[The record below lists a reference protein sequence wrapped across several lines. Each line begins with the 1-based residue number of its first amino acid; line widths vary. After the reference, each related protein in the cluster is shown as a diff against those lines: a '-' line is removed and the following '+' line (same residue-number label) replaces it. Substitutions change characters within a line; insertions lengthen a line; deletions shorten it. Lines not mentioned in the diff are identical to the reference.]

1 MIDWL
6 IIYILCIPLMEC
18 LLYFFVIKNNK
29 DFIVKYPPLPEYNPK
44 HKITID
50 NTKQMISYNN
60 KTLLFH
66 RRNKT
71 HNR

>member
-1 MIDWL
+1 MIYCL

-50 NTKQMISYNN
+50 NTKQIISYNN

>member
-29 DFIVKYPPLPEYNPK
+29 DFIVKYPLLSEYNPK

-50 NTKQMISYNN
+50 NTKQMVSYNN
-60 KTLLFH
+60 KTLLFQ

>member
-18 LLYFFVIKNNK
+18 LLYLFVIKNNK
-29 DFIVKYPPLPEYNPK
+29 DFIVKYPLLPEYNPK

-50 NTKQMISYNN
+50 NTKQMVSYNN
-60 KTLLFH
+60 KTLLFQ

>member
-18 LLYFFVIKNNK
+18 LLYFFVMKNNK
-29 DFIVKYPPLPEYNPK
+29 DFIVKYQPLPEYNPK

>member
-1 MIDWL
+1 MV
-6 IIYILCIPLMEC
+6 C

-29 DFIVKYPPLPEYNPK
+29 DFIVKYPPLPEDNPK

-50 NTKQMISYNN
+50 NTKQMVSYNN
-60 KTLLFH
+60 KTLLFQ

>member
-1 MIDWL
+1 MK
-6 IIYILCIPLMEC
+6 
-18 LLYFFVIKNNK
+18 FVKNNK
-29 DFIVKYPPLPEYNPK
+29 DFIVKYPPLPDYNPK

-50 NTKQMISYNN
+50 NTKQMILYNN

>member
-29 DFIVKYPPLPEYNPK
+29 DFIVKYPPLPEDNPK

-50 NTKQMISYNN
+50 NTKQMVSYNN
-60 KTLLFH
+60 KTLLFQ